1 MSIERSVLASVAW
14 AVLLVRV
21 GIGSAQEKQYQSV
34 YGHGSHAITV
44 ATGSPGELG
53 LLEALV
59 TEFNRTH
66 DTTVRWRKAGSGASL
81 KLLKAKQV
89 DVALVH
95 APEAERRALAEG
107 WAAHRTLFGSNE
119 FYIVGPKGDPA
130 GISKA
135 SSAADAF
142 ARVARAKARFLSRG
156 DDSGTHKKEL
166 AVWERAGIE
175 PSGDWYIVTDDFML
189 ATLKKANRVRGY
201 FMTDSSTWVA
211 AKRDLNNLA
220 VLFQGDPVL
229 VNVYHGLCLP
239 QHAVPGEQRYAEQL
253 LQFLTTKKAQDILR
267 SFGVERHGE
276 PMYRDAAYAAR
287 FDH

>member
-1 MSIERSVLASVAW
+1 MSIQRRALGSVAW
-14 AVLLVRV
+14 AILLVRV
-21 GIGSAQEKQYQSV
+21 GIGSAQERPYQAV
-34 YGHGSHAITV
+34 YGHGSHTLRV

-53 LLEALV
+53 LLEALAA
-59 TEFNRTH
+59 EFNRTH
-66 DTTVRWRKAGSGASL
+66 DTTVCWRKAGSGASL

-95 APEAERRALAEG
+95 APAAEKRALAEG

-156 DDSGTHKKEL
+156 DDSGTHKKEM
-166 AVWERAGIE
+166 AVWERGGIE
-175 PSGDWYIVTDDFML
+175 PSGDWYLVTDDFML
-189 ATLKKANRVRGY
+189 ATLKKANQLRGY

-211 AKRDLNNLA
+211 AKRDLNHLA
-220 VLFQGDPVL
+220 LLFQGDPVL

-239 QHAVPGEQRYAEQL
+239 EGNTPGQQRYAEQF
-253 LQFLTTKKAQDILR
+253 LQFLTTKRAQDVLR
-267 SFGVERHGE
+267 SFGEDRHGE